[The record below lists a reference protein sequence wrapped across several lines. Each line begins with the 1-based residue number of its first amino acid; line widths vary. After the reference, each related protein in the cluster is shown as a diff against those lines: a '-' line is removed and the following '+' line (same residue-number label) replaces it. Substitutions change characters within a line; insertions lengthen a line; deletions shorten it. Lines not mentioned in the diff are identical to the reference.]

1 MHEKKRILSFILALC
16 MVVTMTVMPVSA
28 TEKTTK
34 GNTTGDFVKPLKGD
48 GTKEDPYQIANEDNL
63 YWFAATVNGTD
74 NLNKNESACA
84 TLVNDITVNTEVL
97 NKDGTLN
104 GNGES
109 FRVWK
114 PIGTYSYKGTFDG
127 DGHTIQGLYINT
139 SSSYVGLFGFNSGT
153 IKNVNVIDSYFKGG
167 SFIGGVC
174 GDNSGIITNST
185 NSVSLNGTTNVGGV
199 SGINYGS
206 ITNCI
211 NSGSVKGTGSA
222 VGGVSGY
229 NDDGSITNS
238 SNSGSVSGQNVVGGV
253 SGQGDGSITNCNN
266 SGSVSGQ
273 NVVGGVS
280 GQSDGSIT
288 NCNNSGSVKGTGSAV
303 GGVSGT
309 NNGSITNCINGG
321 GSVSGQDVVG
331 GVSGTNNGSIINC
344 INKDSVKGTNSTVGG
359 VSGVNY
365 DSINNCINSGSVNG
379 RHTVGGVSGEN
390 SNKSSI
396 NNCINSGSVSGT
408 TTVGGVNG
416 YNNESTI
423 TNCINSGSVSGISNV
438 GGVNGY
444 EYEGT
449 ITNCYY
455 DKENCT
461 TGGISGEDVRGSA
474 EGRTPTA
481 FASGEITWLLNG
493 KKSTPAEGETL
504 PWGQTLS
511 GEKADAYPVLGGAT
525 VYQVNKYITCDT
537 TGSSTKIY
545 SNTNEP
551 ILGAH
556 TYGDP
561 TLTWTKNTKTGG
573 YDCTAKRTCT
583 VHSDHI
589 DEKSCT
595 VTSVTKPATL
605 YESGKTIY
613 TAKVSLDNKEY
624 TDTKEVI
631 IPQKKNI
638 ASAGVSGI
646 YNKNYTGKSQTQS
659 KISVKVGST
668 TLKAGTDYIVSY
680 TNNKYIGTATITII
694 GKGNYG
700 GSLKKTFKITISKG
714 KTYTVS
720 SKKYKVT
727 NASTS
732 GKGTVTL
739 TGVTTSKSKLS
750 SLSIGNTVKI
760 GNKTFKITAI
770 GSNAWKNY
778 TKLKKVTIGNNVT
791 SIGKSAFYNCK
802 KLSKL
807 TIKSTKLKSVGSKA
821 IKNIKKNAKIDVP
834 NKKVSKYKKLFKS
847 STGYK
852 KTMKIK

>member
-34 GNTTGDFVKPLKGD
+34 GNTTGNLVKPLKGD
-48 GTKEDPYQIANEDNL
+48 GTKEDPYQIATADNL

-74 NLNKNESACA
+74 DLTQNKSACA
-84 TLVNDITVNTEVL
+84 TLVSDITVNTGVL
-97 NKDGTLN
+97 NKDGTFN
-104 GNGES
+104 GNGEN
-109 FRVWK
+109 FRVWE
-114 PIGTYSYKGTFDG
+114 PIGNDDNQYSGTFDG
-127 DGHTIQGLYINT
+127 KGHTIQGVYVNST
-139 SSSYVGLFGFNSGT
+139 NNYVGLVGYNNGT
-153 IKNVNVIDSYFKGG
+153 IENVNVADSIFKGKN
-167 SFIGGVC
+167 SVGGV
-174 GDNSGIITNST
+174 SGMNDGSITNCT
-185 NSVSLNGTTNVGGV
+185 NRGSVSGKYDVGGV

-222 VGGVSGY
+222 VGGVSGVNY
-229 NDDGSITNS
+229 DSINNCI
-238 SNSGSVSGQNVVGGV
+238 NSGSVSGQNVVGGV
-253 SGQGDGSITNCNN
+253 I
-266 SGSVSGQ
+266 
-273 NVVGGVS
+273 

-344 INKDSVKGTNSTVGG
+344 INKDSVKGTNNTVGG

-365 DSINNCINSGSVNG
+365 DSINNCTNSGSVSG
-379 RHTVGGVSGEN
+379 TSYVGGVSGEN
-390 SNKSSI
+390 NGSSTSCT
-396 NNCINSGSVSGT
+396 NNGSVSGT
-408 TTVGGVNG
+408 DYVGGVNG
-416 YNNESTI
+416 YNHNGTI
-423 TNCINSGSVSGISNV
+423 TNCINSGSVSGSESV

-455 DKENCT
+455 DKENCAA
-461 TGGISGEDVRGSA
+461 GGINGADVTGSA
-474 EGRTPTA
+474 EGKFSKE

-525 VYQVNKYITCDT
+525 VYQVDKYQSCIRSGTPT
-537 TGSSTKIY
+537 TGY
-545 SNTNEP
+545 SNTNET
-551 ILGAH
+551 IFGSH
-556 TYGDP
+556 TYGNP
-561 TLTWTKNTKTGG
+561 AFTWTKNTKTGG
-573 YDCTAKRTCT
+573 YDCTAKRICANDNTH
-583 VHSDHI
+583 V

-595 VTSVTKPATL
+595 VTSVITQATL
-605 YESGKTIY
+605 YKSGKITY
-613 TAKVSLDNKEY
+613 TASVSLDNNDY

-638 ASAGVSGI
+638 ASAWVSGI

-659 KISVKVGST
+659 KLSVKAGST
-668 TLKAGTDYIVSY
+668 TLKAGTDYTVSY
-680 TNNKYIGTATITII
+680 TNNKYIGTATITIT

-700 GSLKKTFKITISKG
+700 GTLKKTFKITISKG

-739 TGVTTSKSKLS
+739 TGVTTSKSKLT
-750 SLSIGNTVKI
+750 SLSVGNTVKI

-770 GSNAWKNY
+770 GSNACKSY

-834 NKKVSKYKKLFKS
+834 SKKVSKYKKLFKS
-847 STGYK
+847 RTGYK

>member
-1 MHEKKRILSFILALC
+1 M
-16 MVVTMTVMPVSA
+16 
-28 TEKTTK
+28 
-34 GNTTGDFVKPLKGD
+34 
-48 GTKEDPYQIANEDNL
+48 
-63 YWFAATVNGTD
+63 
-74 NLNKNESACA
+74 
-84 TLVNDITVNTEVL
+84 VNDITVNTEVL
-97 NKDGTLN
+97 NKDGNLN

-109 FRVWK
+109 FRVWE
-114 PIGTYSYKGTFDG
+114 PIGNDDNQYSGIFDG
-127 DGHTIQGLYINT
+127 DGYTIQGLYVNT
-139 SSSYVGLFGFNSGT
+139 SKDYVGLFGYSRGT
-153 IKNVNVIDSYFKGG
+153 IENVNVADSYFKGG
-167 SFIGGVC
+167 SC
-174 GDNSGIITNST
+174 
-185 NSVSLNGTTNVGGV
+185 VGGV
-199 SGINYGS
+199 SGENSGT
-206 ITNCI
+206 ITNCT
-211 NSGSVKGTGSA
+211 NSGSVSGEDA

-229 NDDGSITNS
+229 NDDGSITN
-238 SNSGSVSGQNVVGGV
+238 
-253 SGQGDGSITNCNN
+253 
-266 SGSVSGQ
+266 
-273 NVVGGVS
+273 
-280 GQSDGSIT
+280 
-288 NCNNSGSVKGTGSAV
+288 
-303 GGVSGT
+303 
-309 NNGSITNCINGG
+309 
-321 GSVSGQDVVG
+321 
-331 GVSGTNNGSIINC
+331 
-344 INKDSVKGTNSTVGG
+344 
-359 VSGVNY
+359 
-365 DSINNCINSGSVNG
+365 
-379 RHTVGGVSGEN
+379 
-390 SNKSSI
+390 
-396 NNCINSGSVSGT
+396 CINSGSVSGMR
-408 TTVGGVNG
+408 
-416 YNNESTI
+416 
-423 TNCINSGSVSGISNV
+423 NSV

-449 ITNCYY
+449 TTNCYY

-461 TGGISGEDVRGSA
+461 AGGINGADVEGSA
-474 EGRTPTA
+474 EGKSPTA

-493 KKSTPAEGETL
+493 SKSTSAEGETL

-525 VYQVNKYITCDT
+525 VYQVDKYESCIKSGTPT
-537 TGSSTKIY
+537 TTY
-545 SNTNEP
+545 SNTNGT
-551 ILGAH
+551 IFGAH
-556 TYGDP
+556 VYGKP

-573 YDCTAKRTCT
+573 YDCTAKRICAVDNTH
-583 VHSDHI
+583 V
-589 DEKSCT
+589 DERSCT
-595 VTSVTKPATL
+595 VTSITKQATL
-605 YESGKTIY
+605 YESGKITY

-659 KISVKVGST
+659 KLSVKAGST
-668 TLKAGTDYIVSY
+668 TLKAGTDYTVSY
-680 TNNKYIGTATITII
+680 TNNKYIGTATITIT

-700 GSLKKTFKITISKG
+700 GTLKKTFKITISKG

-739 TGVTTSKSKLS
+739 TGVTTSKSKLT
-750 SLSIGNTVKI
+750 SLSVGNTVKI

-770 GSNAWKNY
+770 GSNACKSY

-834 NKKVSKYKKLFKS
+834 SKKVSKYKKLFKS

>member
-48 GTKEDPYQIANEDNL
+48 GTKEDPYQIANADNL

-74 NLNKNESACA
+74 GLTKNESACA
-84 TLVNDITVNTEVL
+84 TLVSDITVNTGVL

-104 GNGES
+104 GNGEN
-109 FRVWK
+109 FRVWE
-114 PIGTYSYKGTFDG
+114 PIGNLNNQYSGTFDG
-127 DGHTIQGLYINT
+127 KGHTIQGLYVNT
-139 SSSYVGLFGFNSGT
+139 TKDYVGLFGTSSDT
-153 IKNVNVIDSYFKGG
+153 IENVNVVDSYFKGG
-167 SFIGGVC
+167 DS
-174 GDNSGIITNST
+174 
-185 NSVSLNGTTNVGGV
+185 
-199 SGINYGS
+199 
-206 ITNCI
+206 
-211 NSGSVKGTGSA
+211 

-229 NDDGSITNS
+229 NSGGSITNCT
-238 SNSGSVSGQNVVGGV
+238 NSGSVSGSASVGGV
-253 SGQGDGSITNCNN
+253 CGEGNWGGSITNCTNN
-266 SGSVSGQ
+266 GNVSGSEC
-273 NVVGGVS
+273 VGGVN
-280 GQSDGSIT
+280 GSYSYGTIT
-288 NCNNSGSVKGTGSAV
+288 NCTNSGN
-303 GGVSGT
+303 VSG
-309 NNGSITNCINGG
+309 
-321 GSVSGQDVVG
+321 
-331 GVSGTNNGSIINC
+331 
-344 INKDSVKGTNSTVGG
+344 KDAVGG
-359 VSGVNY
+359 VSGVN
-365 DSINNCINSGSVNG
+365 DSNG
-379 RHTVGGVSGEN
+379 A
-390 SNKSSI
+390 
-396 NNCINSGSVSGT
+396 
-408 TTVGGVNG
+408 
-416 YNNESTI
+416 I
-423 TNCINSGSVSGISNV
+423 TNCINRGSVSGANNV
-438 GGVNGY
+438 GGVNGSNW
-444 EYEGT
+444 GS

-455 DKENCT
+455 DKVNCT
-461 TGGISGEDVRGSA
+461 AGGIMGEDVEGSA
-474 EGRTPTA
+474 EGKSSKE

-493 KKSTPAEGETL
+493 SKSTPAEGETL

-511 GEKADAYPVLGGAT
+511 GEKANAYPVLGGAT
-525 VYQVNKYITCDT
+525 VYQVNKYTTCDT
-537 TGSSTKIY
+537 TGSSTKVY
-545 SNTNEP
+545 SNINEP

-561 TLTWTKNTKTGG
+561 AFTWTKNTKTGG
-573 YDCTAKRTCT
+573 YDCTAKRTCANDNT
-583 VHSDHI
+583 HV

-613 TAKVSLDNKEY
+613 TANVSLDNKEY

-631 IPQKKNI
+631 TTPPKKNI

-659 KISVKVGST
+659 KLSVKAGST
-668 TLKAGTDYIVSY
+668 TLKAGTDYTVSY
-680 TNNKYIGTATITII
+680 TNNKYIGTATITIT

-700 GSLKKTFKITISKG
+700 GTLKKTFKITISKG

-727 NASTS
+727 NASTN

-739 TGVTTSKSKLS
+739 TGVTTSKSKLT

-834 NKKVSKYKKLFKS
+834 SKKVSKYKKLFKS
-847 STGYK
+847 RTGYK

>member
-34 GNTTGDFVKPLKGD
+34 GNTTGNLVQPLKGD
-48 GTKEDPYQIANEDNL
+48 GTKEDPYQIANADNL

-104 GNGES
+104 GNGEN
-109 FRVWK
+109 FRVWT
-114 PIGTYSYKGTFDG
+114 PIGTDNANIYKGTFNG

-139 SSSYVGLFGFNSGT
+139 SKDYVGLFGYSRGT
-153 IKNVNVIDSYFKGG
+153 IENVNVADSYFKGKD
-167 SFIGGVC
+167 S
-174 GDNSGIITNST
+174 
-185 NSVSLNGTTNVGGV
+185 VGGV
-199 SGINYGS
+199 SGRNDGSITNCTNRGSVSGKYYVGGVSGSNMSSITNCTNSGSVSGEYYVGGVSGNNNNSTDNCSVTNCTNSGSVSGANSVGGVNGYNYNGT

-211 NSGSVKGTGSA
+211 NSGSISGSES

-229 NDDGSITNS
+229 NDDGSITN
-238 SNSGSVSGQNVVGGV
+238 
-253 SGQGDGSITNCNN
+253 
-266 SGSVSGQ
+266 
-273 NVVGGVS
+273 
-280 GQSDGSIT
+280 
-288 NCNNSGSVKGTGSAV
+288 
-303 GGVSGT
+303 
-309 NNGSITNCINGG
+309 
-321 GSVSGQDVVG
+321 
-331 GVSGTNNGSIINC
+331 
-344 INKDSVKGTNSTVGG
+344 
-359 VSGVNY
+359 
-365 DSINNCINSGSVNG
+365 
-379 RHTVGGVSGEN
+379 
-390 SNKSSI
+390 
-396 NNCINSGSVSGT
+396 
-408 TTVGGVNG
+408 
-416 YNNESTI
+416 
-423 TNCINSGSVSGISNV
+423 
-438 GGVNGY
+438 
-444 EYEGT
+444 
-449 ITNCYY
+449 CYY

-461 TGGISGEDVRGSA
+461 AGGINGADVEGSA
-474 EGRTPTA
+474 EGKSPTA

-493 KKSTPAEGETL
+493 SKSTSAEGETL

-525 VYQVNKYITCDT
+525 VYQVDKYESCIKSGTPT
-537 TGSSTKIY
+537 TTY
-545 SNTNEP
+545 SNTNGT
-551 ILGAH
+551 IFGAH
-556 TYGDP
+556 VYGEP

-573 YDCTAKRTCT
+573 YDCTAKRTCANDNT
-583 VHSDHI
+583 HV

-595 VTSVTKPATL
+595 VTSVTKQATL
-605 YESGKTIY
+605 NESGKITY

-659 KISVKVGST
+659 KLSVKAGST
-668 TLKAGTDYIVSY
+668 TLKAGTDYTVSY

-739 TGVTTSKSKLS
+739 TGVTTSKSKLT

-770 GSNAWKNY
+770 GSNACKSY

-834 NKKVSKYKKLFKS
+834 SKKVSKYKKLFKS